1 MLLRFTQEHGFH
13 SLTIIHQVFETVPSG
28 HQSPIT
34 CAMLTHHGYS
44 SGHQLLHQDDDDLA
58 TEVYLATAN
67 FKIHMMR
74 SGI

>member
-1 MLLRFTQEHGFH
+1 MPLSMLC
-13 SLTIIHQVFETVPSG
+13 QVFTMS
-28 HQSPIT
+28 
-34 CAMLTHHGYS
+34 THHGYS
-44 SGHQLLHQDDDDLA
+44 FGHQLFHQGDDDLA